1 MIQVG
6 QIIIAMLSSQAMRNL
21 KFPGSYHVHSSL
33 RKKLFGPFREETNFA
48 EANSVNLRTLFPF
61 LVVSHQTTSPLW
73 AKSIKSSV
81 IQQTVAQNETSLNP
95 P

>member
-6 QIIIAMLSSQAMRNL
+6 QIINAMLSSQAMRNL

-33 RKKLFGPFREETNFA
+33 RKKLFREETNFA

-73 AKSIKSSV
+73 AKSIKSSI